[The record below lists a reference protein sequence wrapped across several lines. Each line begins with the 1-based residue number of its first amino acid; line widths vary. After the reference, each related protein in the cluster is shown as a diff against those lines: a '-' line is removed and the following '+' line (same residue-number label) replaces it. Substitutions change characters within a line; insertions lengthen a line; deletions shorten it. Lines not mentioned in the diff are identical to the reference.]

1 MAIRE
6 IAYSEKFKILV
17 SVGFDFK
24 VMVWNPYWK
33 EAIIKL
39 DGHESPLV
47 GVNCPKGLDCFIT
60 CDTKGVINVWNI
72 KDYSCMQTFNVAG
85 VNQVTSMR
93 VVPKHRRLI
102 VGSRVFKVFEYKQPF
117 NPKTS
122 DDNQIHCALFSDIRF
137 EFYLA
142 GANCVA
148 VWNARTGQPVRVMK
162 NCFETEITCM
172 ALDKDHRKLILGS
185 SRGEIKVFDLLS
197 GVHIRPY
204 LESHSD
210 ENAEI
215 SFIAYANEDQNII
228 TAAWDRTIK
237 VHRDD
242 KDDQKEPEDHV
253 MRGLKKAHLKDIS
266 CGDYSHNLGL
276 IATGGRDNK
285 VRIWEYEK
293 MKFVDEIQ
301 ANNNEVAIVKFLN
314 PFPILLT
321 ADNTG
326 WIHIWL
332 IQLGTLQPQERC
344 CIVSWRN
351 NHSLDSTSPVTAVD
365 SHYRKADPENG
376 IEEEFLLIMGDER
389 GMVKIQD
396 LRRILEE
403 YPVKPIDIT
412 TIDELDENG

>member
-172 ALDKDHRKLILGS
+172 ALDRDHRKLILGS

-242 KDDQKEPEDHV
+242 KDDQKEPADHV
-253 MRGLKKAHLKDIS
+253 MRGLRRAHLKDIS

-332 IQLGTLQPQERC
+332 IQLGTLQP
-344 CIVSWRN
+344 
-351 NHSLDSTSPVTAVD
+351 
-365 SHYRKADPENG
+365 
-376 IEEEFLLIMGDER
+376 
-389 GMVKIQD
+389 
-396 LRRILEE
+396 
-403 YPVKPIDIT
+403 
-412 TIDELDENG
+412 